1 MNQVLP
7 LAKVYK
13 TGCLT
18 RIFGNSG
25 ILKSEHFLK
34 NPHCTI
40 DYAHRQGRTGTFPK
54 THPQVEYGFE
64 TKVIE
69 HSAMPCFLR
78 AMPGKEVVNGGG
90 AQRVRH
96 QCPGRRDEPVDYD
109 GTPMV
114 GAGQDAPCDAPD
126 FEPAHFGQ
134 GIQTVS
140 GIRTVYV
147 DSLLYDRTLF
157 FQGTF
162 IDSRPPAHHLIHGDP
177 RQGYAKGG

>member
-54 THPQVEYGFE
+54 THPQVQYGFE

-78 AMPGKEVVNGGG
+78 TMPGKEVVNGGG

-134 GIQTVS
+134 GIP
-140 GIRTVYV
+140 
-147 DSLLYDRTLF
+147 DRSPGFGRFMSIACSTIARF
-157 FQGTF
+157 F
-162 IDSRPPAHHLIHGDP
+162 SREPSSIPVP
-177 RQGYAKGG
+177 RPTI